1 VDIPPRPRGSVLRTR
16 RTGVLPP
23 EDRGT
28 VPHDDEVLARLMLVL
43 LGSRGV
49 VEIELTWQGEAKL
62 AACQVLPQ

>member
-1 VDIPPRPRGSVLRTR
+1 
-16 RTGVLPP
+16 
-23 EDRGT
+23 
-28 VPHDDEVLARLMLVL
+28 MLVL